1 VNSNLVDEAF
11 SVSQKKF
18 VVQMFFSC
26 IIAVMKTHTLE
37 ITLAEL
43 QAALRAFCL
52 QRGHDPVYV
61 NIVSYDKTIS
71 VEIAPKGLV
80 IAEEFKHRAN

>member
-1 VNSNLVDEAF
+1 
-11 SVSQKKF
+11 
-18 VVQMFFSC
+18 
-26 IIAVMKTHTLE
+26 MKTHTLE

-52 QRGHDPVYV
+52 QRGHDPAYV

-71 VEIAPKGLV
+71 VEMGSKGLV
-80 IAEEFKHRAN
+80 IADEFSHRA